1 MTAQIIP
8 VDPDNARTLARH
20 ATEIRRLG
28 KQVVSDVIEIGRL
41 LVESKKL
48 AGHGNWLS
56 WLEKE
61 FGWTDKT
68 AENFMNVA
76 RFSAGKIETVSNLN
90 LPMRGLYL
98 LAAPSTPETA
108 TQEVIS
114 RAEAGEPVTLNT
126 VKEIVGRAKQDDRR
140 GPRVEVETHRDAGKQ
155 HKDAGRAKQP
165 YVERWVP
172 QSNGL
177 IETMLIWPIK
187 SAQHHLEDSMR
198 AVKEFKPKMSEAE
211 LRAVAVEFHA
221 VEKIATAATDEMLKK
236 LRAVKELTST
246 AGEVE

>member
-140 GPRVEVETHRDAGKQ
+140 GSRAEVEPRGDAGVHNRPTPMWAAVDGAPGHSWLMAEISRVED
-155 HKDAGRAKQP
+155 
-165 YVERWVP
+165 
-172 QSNGL
+172 
-177 IETMLIWPIK
+177 
-187 SAQHHLEDSMR
+187 HLEDAARIMLNLKSGMG
-198 AVKEFKPKMSEAE
+198 EFARSKAGNAF
-211 LRAVAVEFHA
+211 RD
-221 VEKIATAATDEMLKK
+221 IATRASRCAAILKSEGNPK
-236 LRAVKELTST
+236 
-246 AGEVE
+246 